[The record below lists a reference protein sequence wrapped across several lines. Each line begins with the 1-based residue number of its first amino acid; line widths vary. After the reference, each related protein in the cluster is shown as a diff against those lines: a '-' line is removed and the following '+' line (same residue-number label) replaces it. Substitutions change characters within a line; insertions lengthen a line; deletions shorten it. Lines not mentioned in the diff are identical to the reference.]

1 MRVVLV
7 GDEVTVEKSDP
18 PPWHRLEVAAAKA
31 RVVASRVGP
40 MHAAWDDISDAEAL
54 LATPYAIPSETIDR
68 LASEL
73 EKFG

>member
-7 GDEVTVEKSDP
+7 GDKVTVEKCDP
-18 PPWHRLEVAAAKA
+18 PRWHRLEVAVTKA
-31 RVVASRVGP
+31 RVAATRVGP

-54 LATPYAIPSETIDR
+54 LATPYGIPTETIDR

-73 EKFG
+73 EKV